1 MPDCSNGRTEIEV
14 PFLQSSLNKSVVY
27 CRQYRGLVLMFFQY
41 GDRERSCLAA
51 KDKGLDQAIQQIGH
65 IDREVDSELFSAIVH
80 PVIGQQR

>member
-1 MPDCSNGRTEIEV
+1 
-14 PFLQSSLNKSVVY
+14 
-27 CRQYRGLVLMFFQY
+27 MFFQY

-51 KDKGLDQAIQQIGH
+51 KDKGLDQAIQQIRH